1 MIMRAAKLVL
11 TSYVLLNVHYVP
23 LLVENLARQYCPEHL
38 QPFSVLSAVSY
49 GFLSWASFTQPLS
62 YLVRTKQL
70 PKIRC
75 RCDSGS
81 KAKDSGLEQSGD
93 PHGST

>member
-1 MIMRAAKLVL
+1 MMRRAAKLVL

-23 LLVENLARQYCPEHL
+23 PLVENLARQYFPEHL

-75 RCDSGS
+75 CCDSGS

-93 PHGST
+93 PHG